1 MKAVATKHTNSILR
15 APEEQKDNVAD
26 LPITRVQF
34 QDRTRAVESCWEL
47 SKEEIEEVMRTGRV
61 YFVCMGDTHPPIVLR
76 NKSLLEEP

>member
-1 MKAVATKHTNSILR
+1 MKAIVTEHTNSVLM
-15 APEEQKDNVAD
+15 AQEDQKNEVAD

-34 QDRTRAVESCWEL
+34 QDGTRAVESCWEL

-76 NKSLLEEP
+76 DKSLLEEP